1 MPTYK
6 NETNGRI
13 TWSQKNYIY
22 WMPGE
27 ERALPYWVPHEMLGL
42 TLISDLPKA
51 TPEISALGYW
61 EVSLTSGEEFKLDL
75 PYYEEFELSI
85 SMRKGSCE
93 FTIGDGEAIV
103 VVDMD
108 NNHLSKYAWD
118 MTPFMNFV
126 GTNSAESVVIIK
138 QEVIRPL
145 GRVLK

>member
-6 NETNGRI
+6 NETKRRI
-13 TWSQKNYIY
+13 TWSQKNYIH
-22 WMPGE
+22 WDPGA
-27 ERALPYWVPHEMLGL
+27 ERELPYWVPHELLGL
-42 TLISDLPKA
+42 TLVSELPRA
-51 TPEISALGYW
+51 TPEISVLGHW
-61 EVSLTSGEEFKLDL
+61 EVSLTNGEEFRLEL

-103 VVDMD
+103 VVDME
-108 NNHLSKYAWD
+108 NNHLSRYAWD

-126 GTNSAESVVIIK
+126 GTDSAESVVIIK